1 MEGQFNMRLMAT
13 VLLTVI
19 VVLNPV
25 CGMAY
30 IGPGLATGT
39 LGVILGI
46 LGSICIA
53 VFALLWYPFKRLL
66 KKIKK
71 SAKKNPIR

>member
-1 MEGQFNMRLMAT
+1 MEGQFNMRLMTT
-13 VLLTVI
+13 VLLTFI
-19 VVLNPV
+19 VVLTPV
-25 CGMAY
+25 CGIAY

-71 SAKKNPIR
+71 SAKKDTIR

>member
-1 MEGQFNMRLMAT
+1 MRLMRTA
-13 VLLTVI
+13 LFALI
-19 VVLNPV
+19 VVLVPV

-30 IGPGLATGT
+30 TGPGLATGT

-46 LGSICIA
+46 LGSICVA
-53 VFALLWYPFKRLL
+53 AFALIWYPFKRFL

-71 SAKKNPIR
+71 SKKNTTR

>member
-1 MEGQFNMRLMAT
+1 MEGQFTMRLMAA
-13 VLLTVI
+13 VLLTF
-19 VVLNPV
+19 VLVLTPV
-25 CGMAY
+25 CAMAY

-39 LGVILGI
+39 LGVILGV

-53 VFALLWYPFKRLL
+53 VFALLWYPIKRLL

-71 SAKKNPIR
+71 SSGKDTTP